1 MDSNSKLS
9 INTKSRRRVLQ
20 KRTKSLLAELDSI
33 SSQRDKE
40 NFVESRAANVIQSA
54 INLLLFIKENY
65 DTDIAGELERRLLN
79 SIRSGDSS
87 KFTRGIR
94 KLKDEN

>member
-1 MDSNSKLS
+1 M
-9 INTKSRRRVLQ
+9 Q

-33 SSQRDKE
+33 ASQKDKE

-54 INLLLFIKENY
+54 INLSSFIKENY
-65 DTDIAGELERRLLN
+65 DQDIADELERRLLN

-87 KFTRGIR
+87 KFVRGIR
-94 KLKDEN
+94 KLKNEN

>member
-1 MDSNSKLS
+1 M
-9 INTKSRRRVLQ
+9 Q

-33 SSQRDKE
+33 ASQRDKE

-54 INLLLFIKENY
+54 INLLSFIKENY
-65 DTDIAGELERRLLN
+65 DTDTAGELERRLLN

-94 KLKDEN
+94 KLKDES

>member
-1 MDSNSKLS
+1 
-9 INTKSRRRVLQ
+9 LQ

-33 SSQRDKE
+33 ASQRDKE

-54 INLLLFIKENY
+54 INLLSFIKENY
-65 DTDIAGELERRLLN
+65 DTDTAGELERRLLN

-94 KLKDEN
+94 KLKDES